1 MPLKTTHMKSIK
13 QLFATFILLSI
24 FNITSGQEIIPV
36 EEKEK
41 KVEYIPTTVNG
52 KKRIDGI
59 IAKVGD
65 YIVLDSDIDLEYIEM
80 RNQQVDIAGMTR
92 CKVLNNIMI
101 EKLYAHHAKLD
112 TTIVVRDAEIESKM
126 SQQVEYMLEHF
137 GTMDK
142 VVKYYNK
149 KNEDE
154 FRTFFFDI
162 LKTNAYTNEMRS
174 KVTDEVTIT
183 PEEVRNFFVKIPKED
198 LPFFGSEVEVAQIIF
213 EPKVEEVE
221 RQKVIDRLNEI
232 RNNVL
237 KGEVTFASQAVFYS
251 QDPGSSSKGGMY
263 KMTRKTPFVKEF
275 KDVAFSL
282 NEGEISK
289 PFATDFGYHIIK
301 LEKIRGQEYELRHIL
316 IKPIVSKAALDGA
329 KEKANDVRKKIQAGE
344 ISFTDAAKLYSDEK
358 ETRTNGG
365 LLINPQTQDTK
376 FELTKMD
383 PALYAQ
389 VSDLKEKE
397 VSRVLL
403 DEDKQGTKRYKLISP
418 IHKIEPHTADYA
430 TDYVKIKDLALK
442 EKQVSAIIKW
452 VEDKVKETFISLN
465 NEYRKCNFE
474 YNWLNVQNN

>member
-1 MPLKTTHMKSIK
+1 
-13 QLFATFILLSI
+13 
-24 FNITSGQEIIPV
+24 
-36 EEKEK
+36 
-41 KVEYIPTTVNG
+41 
-52 KKRIDGI
+52 
-59 IAKVGD
+59 
-65 YIVLDSDIDLEYIEM
+65 
-80 RNQQVDIAGMTR
+80 
-92 CKVLNNIMI
+92 
-101 EKLYAHHAKLD
+101 
-112 TTIVVRDAEIESKM
+112 
-126 SQQVEYMLEHF
+126 
-137 GTMDK
+137 
-142 VVKYYNK
+142 
-149 KNEDE
+149 
-154 FRTFFFDI
+154 
-162 LKTNAYTNEMRS
+162 
-174 KVTDEVTIT
+174 
-183 PEEVRNFFVKIPKED
+183 
-198 LPFFGSEVEVAQIIF
+198 
-213 EPKVEEVE
+213 
-221 RQKVIDRLNEI
+221 
-232 RNNVL
+232 
-237 KGEVTFASQAVFYS
+237 
-251 QDPGSSSKGGMY
+251 MY
-263 KMTRKTPFVKEF
+263 
-275 KDVAFSL
+275 
-282 NEGEISK
+282 
-289 PFATDFGYHIIK
+289 IIK

-397 VSRVLL
+397 ISRVLL

>member
-1 MPLKTTHMKSIK
+1 
-13 QLFATFILLSI
+13 
-24 FNITSGQEIIPV
+24 
-36 EEKEK
+36 
-41 KVEYIPTTVNG
+41 
-52 KKRIDGI
+52 
-59 IAKVGD
+59 
-65 YIVLDSDIDLEYIEM
+65 
-80 RNQQVDIAGMTR
+80 
-92 CKVLNNIMI
+92 
-101 EKLYAHHAKLD
+101 
-112 TTIVVRDAEIESKM
+112 
-126 SQQVEYMLEHF
+126 
-137 GTMDK
+137 
-142 VVKYYNK
+142 
-149 KNEDE
+149 
-154 FRTFFFDI
+154 
-162 LKTNAYTNEMRS
+162 
-174 KVTDEVTIT
+174 
-183 PEEVRNFFVKIPKED
+183 
-198 LPFFGSEVEVAQIIF
+198 
-213 EPKVEEVE
+213 
-221 RQKVIDRLNEI
+221 
-232 RNNVL
+232 
-237 KGEVTFASQAVFYS
+237 
-251 QDPGSSSKGGMY
+251 
-263 KMTRKTPFVKEF
+263 MTRKTPFVKEF

>member
-1 MPLKTTHMKSIK
+1 MKYINNILSLAIA
-13 QLFATFILLSI
+13 LIFASNAFA
-24 FNITSGQEIIPV
+24 QEIIQI

-41 KVEYIPTTVNG
+41 KAEYKPASVNG

-59 IAKVGD
+59 VAKVGD
-65 YIVLDSDIDLEYIEM
+65 FIILDSDIDLEYIEM
-80 RNQQVDIAGMTR
+80 KNQQVDVSDMTR
-92 CKVLNNIMI
+92 CKVINNIMI

-112 TTIVVRDAEIESKM
+112 TTIVVRDAEIQDRM
-126 SQQVEYMLEHF
+126 NQQIDYMLGHF

-142 VVKYYNK
+142 IVKYYNK

-154 FRTFFFDI
+154 FKTFFFDI
-162 LKTNAYTNEMRS
+162 LKTNKYTEEMRA
-174 KVTDEVTIT
+174 KVTEDVTIT
-183 PEEVRNFFVKIPKED
+183 PEEVRTFFTKIPKED
-198 LPFFGSEVEVAQIIF
+198 LPYFSAEVEVAQIIF

-221 RQKVIDRLNEI
+221 RQKVIDRLNGI
-232 RNNVL
+232 RESVL
-237 KGEVTFASQAVFYS
+237 KGEVSFASQAVFYS

-282 NEGEISK
+282 TEGEISK

-316 IKPIVSKAALDGA
+316 IKPTVTKAALDAA
-329 KEKANDVRKKIQAGE
+329 KEKANDVRNKIISGD
-344 ISFTDAAKLYSDEK
+344 ISFTDAAKMYSDEK
-358 ETRTNGG
+358 ETRANGG

-383 PALYAQ
+383 PALYSQ

-397 VSRVLL
+397 ISRVLL
-403 DEDKQGTKRYKLISP
+403 DEDRQGTKRYKIISP
-418 IHKIEPHTADYA
+418 LHKIEPHTADYS

-452 VEDKVKETFISLN
+452 IEDKIKDTYISLN
-465 NEYRKCNFE
+465 NEYRKCDFE
-474 YNWLNVQNN
+474 YNWLNTQNN